1 MRTGAVVTSPLIGT
15 ISDAVGLRIGILLP
29 LALGGAACFFFSRFD
44 AAEGK
49 QAAEGGVRKPDWR

>member
-1 MRTGAVVTSPLIGT
+1 MVTSPLIGT